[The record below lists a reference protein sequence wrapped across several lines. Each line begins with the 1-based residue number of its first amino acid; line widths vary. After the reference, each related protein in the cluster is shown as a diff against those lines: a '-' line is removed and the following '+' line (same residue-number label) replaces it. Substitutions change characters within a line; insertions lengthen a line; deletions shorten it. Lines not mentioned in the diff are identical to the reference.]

1 MKGLRLLAVILLTAT
16 AGLAHG
22 QTTRYVTDQLEID
35 LRSGQS
41 NQHRILSMLRSGTPV
56 TVLEESRDSGWSRV
70 RTEQGQEGWILTRF
84 LDSTPSARDRLAR
97 AEQEVARHTAAVQQ
111 LREEQRTASSSNTDL
126 GKRVEALTKANQEQ
140 EQELNR
146 IRRTSASALALDDEN
161 RTLKEQFGRLERDYQ
176 MLEQQNEVLRD
187 RRDRDWFVIGA
198 AVILLGVVI
207 GLIIPKIRWKRKSAW
222 NRF

>member
-1 MKGLRLLAVILLTAT
+1 MKSLRLLAVILLTAI

-22 QTTRYVTDQLEID
+22 QTRYVTDQLEID

-41 NQHRILSMLRSGTPV
+41 NQHRILTMLRSGTAV
-56 TVLEESRDSGWSRV
+56 EVLEENRDSGWSRV
-70 RTEQGQEGWILTRF
+70 RTAQGTEGWILSRF

-97 AEQEVARHTAAVQQ
+97 AEQEVARHTATIQQ
-111 LREEQRTASSSNTDL
+111 LREEQRTVSGSNTNL
-126 GKRVEALTKANQEQ
+126 GKRVEALTKTNQEQ

-146 IRRTSASALALDDEN
+146 IRRTSASALTLDDEN
-161 RTLKEQFGRLERDYQ
+161 RTLKEQFSRLERDYK

-187 RRDRDWFVIGA
+187 RTARDWFVVGA
-198 AVILLGVVI
+198 AVVLLGMVI